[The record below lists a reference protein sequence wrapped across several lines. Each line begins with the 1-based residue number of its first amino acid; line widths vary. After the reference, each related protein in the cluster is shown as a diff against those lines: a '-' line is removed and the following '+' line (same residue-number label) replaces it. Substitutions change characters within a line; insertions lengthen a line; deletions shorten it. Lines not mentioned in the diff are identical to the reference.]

1 MNLIFIKNYLFKNIN
16 IKKINKIQL
25 YKKYIIYQFS

>member
-1 MNLIFIKNYLFKNIN
+1 MNLIFIKNYLIKNIN